1 MANELT
7 TFENRAAMQLK
18 EMANL
23 LIQKKKLEETEKSLK
38 KVLKNLMD
46 ECGIKNIT
54 TPVLKITSIGE
65 SESKSID
72 LKAFQEKEPVA
83 YAELLEDYPKVTKRA
98 GYVKFE
104 VI

>member
-23 LIQKKKLEETEKSLK
+23 LIQKKLEETEKSLK

-72 LKAFQEKEPVA
+72 LKAFQEKEPVV